1 MMIFAFQRFSEAKKK
16 FFLSIDKHQ
25 NVKKRTISNEIEYGS
40 VQDPLSVYRSESNE
54 TFFISELLNIIN
66 NENFIIAP
74 RQGIKPISI
83 LSDEFFKEQAF
94 PFLLY
99 QFKFGCKA
107 ALHWA
112 NTCLWNI

>member
-1 MMIFAFQRFSEAKKK
+1 M
-16 FFLSIDKHQ
+16 
-25 NVKKRTISNEIEYGS
+25 
-40 VQDPLSVYRSESNE
+40 YRSESNE

-94 PFLLY
+94 AFLLY
-99 QFKFGCKA
+99 
-107 ALHWA
+107 
-112 NTCLWNI
+112 